1 MAEATGTDPMP
12 DEIQCSICGTT
23 AASRESRGDSAS
35 VDCPR
40 CGQFSVSGSTLAVLP
55 SLIGHDRRKAT
66 LLGYV
71 LRRMPRTP
79 SPPLLTA
86 DLVQRVL
93 ASERLPTPQVQAENL
108 VQWLGEH
115 SEQGSIV
122 VVSSEIHGAI
132 VGMVDLHGLHL
143 ILDGLKGSN
152 LIKWYATM
160 GDEQSVE
167 LTFNGWKFFDQL
179 CARAASNHRLA
190 AVMSTDVVGFTS
202 LMAKDEKRTL
212 AALDACTSMLRE
224 AVRRHRGRLVKTTG
238 DGTLSEF
245 GSAVEAMRAA
255 LEIQIATQQQ
265 NASKPE
271 DKRVVL
277 RVGLSVGDVSPDGAD
292 ILGDSVNLAARLQA
306 EAAPGTIC
314 TTEHVLEDLAN
325 KLSVTSQSLG
335 IRDMKGIGRRVAV
348 VQIIPE

>member
-1 MAEATGTDPMP
+1 
-12 DEIQCSICGTT
+12 
-23 AASRESRGDSAS
+23 
-35 VDCPR
+35 
-40 CGQFSVSGSTLAVLP
+40 
-55 SLIGHDRRKAT
+55 
-66 LLGYV
+66 
-71 LRRMPRTP
+71 
-79 SPPLLTA
+79 
-86 DLVQRVL
+86 
-93 ASERLPTPQVQAENL
+93 
-108 VQWLGEH
+108 
-115 SEQGSIV
+115 
-122 VVSSEIHGAI
+122 
-132 VGMVDLHGLHL
+132 MVDLHGLHL

-190 AVMSTDVVGFTS
+190 AVMSTDVVAFV
-202 LMAKDEKRTL
+202 MAKDEKRTL

-238 DGTLSEF
+238 DGTLHV

-255 LEIQIATQQQ
+255 LEIQIAMQQQ